1 MMMKLKKLLSEN
13 KAESNQDPVVAKV
26 VADTSVI

>member
-1 MMMKLKKLLSEN
+1 LLSEN